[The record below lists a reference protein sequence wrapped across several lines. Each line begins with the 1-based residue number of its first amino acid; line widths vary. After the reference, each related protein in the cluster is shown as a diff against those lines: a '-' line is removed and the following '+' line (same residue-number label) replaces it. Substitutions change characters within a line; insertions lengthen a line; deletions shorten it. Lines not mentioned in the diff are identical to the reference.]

1 MIYGYARVS
10 TKGQA
15 KEGNSLEAQTAA
27 LTAAGAEKIYTD
39 VMTGARADRPGLT
52 QLLAAIG
59 PGDTLMVTKLD
70 RIARSGRNGAELFE
84 DLLSRG
90 ATVHILNLGK
100 MDDTPTGKLIRNVML
115 CFAEFERD
123 LIAERT
129 AEGKALARQ
138 KPGFREGRPKK
149 YRPVQMDHAMALLDN
164 GYSYRQ
170 VANITGISVS
180 TLVRARQEQRAVR
193 ESDIRSKSTTKK

>member
-27 LTAAGAEKIYTD
+27 LKAAGAEKVYSD
-39 VMTGARADRPGLT
+39 VMTGAQADRPGLT
-52 QLLAAIG
+52 ALLAEIG
-59 PGDTLMVTKLD
+59 AGDTLMVTKLD
-70 RIARSGRNGAELFE
+70 RIARSGQAGAALFE

-90 ATVHILNLGK
+90 VAVHILNLGK
-100 MDDTPTGKLIRNVML
+100 MDDSPTGKLIRNVML

-138 KPGFREGRPKK
+138 KPGYREGRPKK
-149 YRPVQMDHAMALLDN
+149 YRPPQIDHAMALLDE

-170 VANITGISVS
+170 VANMTGISKA
-180 TLVRARQEQRAVR
+180 TLGRMRKEQR
-193 ESDIRSKSTTKK
+193 TKKF

>member
-15 KEGNSLEAQTAA
+15 KEGNSLEAQAAA
-27 LTAAGAEKIYTD
+27 LKAAGAEKVYSD

-52 QLLAAIG
+52 ALLAAVE

-70 RIARSGRNGAELFE
+70 RIARSGQAGAALFE

-90 ATVHILNLGK
+90 VAVHILNLGK
-100 MDDTPTGKLIRNVML
+100 MDDSPTGKLIRNVML

-138 KPGFREGRPKK
+138 KPGYREGRPKK
-149 YRPVQMDHAMALLDN
+149 YRLAQIDHAMALLDE

-170 VANITGISVS
+170 VANMTGISKA
-180 TLVRARQEQRAVR
+180 TLGRMRQERR
-193 ESDIRSKSTTKK
+193 RS

>member
-15 KEGNSLEAQTAA
+15 KEGNSLEAQAAA
-27 LTAAGAEKIYTD
+27 LKAAGAEKVYSD

-52 QLLAAIG
+52 ALLAEIG
-59 PGDTLMVTKLD
+59 AGDTLMVTKLD
-70 RIARSGRNGAELFE
+70 RIARSGQAGAALFE

-90 ATVHILNLGK
+90 VAVHILNLGK
-100 MDDTPTGKLIRNVML
+100 MDDSPTGKLIRNVML

-138 KPGFREGRPKK
+138 KPGYREGRPKK
-149 YRPVQMDHAMALLDN
+149 YRPPQIDHAMALLDE

-170 VANITGISVS
+170 VANMTGISKA
-180 TLVRARQEQRAVR
+180 TLGRMRKEQR
-193 ESDIRSKSTTKK
+193 TKKF

>member
-15 KEGNSLEAQTAA
+15 KEGNSLDAQAAA
-27 LTAAGAEKIYTD
+27 LKAAGAEKVYSD

-52 QLLAAIG
+52 ALLAAIG
-59 PGDTLMVTKLD
+59 AGDTLMVTKLD
-70 RIARSGRNGAELFE
+70 RVARSGQAGAALFE

-90 ATVHILNLGK
+90 VAVHILNLGK
-100 MDDTPTGKLIRNVML
+100 MDDSQTGKLIRNVML

-138 KPGFREGRPKK
+138 KPGYREGRPKK
-149 YRPVQMDHAMALLDN
+149 YRPVQIAHAMALLDE

-170 VANITGISVS
+170 VADMTGISVS
-180 TLVRARQEQRAVR
+180 TLVRARKIHRANL
-193 ESDIRSKSTTKK
+193 SGYT

>member
-15 KEGNSLEAQTAA
+15 KEGNSLEAQAAA
-27 LTAAGAEKIYTD
+27 LKAAGAEKVYSD

-52 QLLAAIG
+52 ALLAAVEA
-59 PGDTLMVTKLD
+59 GDTLMVTKLD
-70 RIARSGRNGAELFE
+70 RIARSGQAGAALFE

-90 ATVHILNLGK
+90 VAVHILNLGK
-100 MDDTPTGKLIRNVML
+100 MDDSPTGKLIRNVML

-138 KPGFREGRPKK
+138 KPGYREGRPKK
-149 YRPVQMDHAMALLDN
+149 YRLAQIDHAMALLDE

-170 VANITGISVS
+170 VANMTGISKA
-180 TLVRARQEQRAVR
+180 TLGRMRRERQ
-193 ESDIRSKSTTKK
+193 SKDKTL

>member
-15 KEGNSLEAQTAA
+15 KEGNSLEAQAAA
-27 LTAAGAEKIYTD
+27 LKAAGAEKIYSD

-52 QLLAAIG
+52 ALLSDIG
-59 PGDTLMVTKLD
+59 AGDTLMVTKLD
-70 RIARSGRNGAELFE
+70 RIARSAQKGSELFE

-90 ATVHILNLGK
+90 VAVHILNLGK
-100 MDDTPTGKLIRNVML
+100 MDDTPTGKLIRNVMF

-123 LIAERT
+123 MIAERT

-138 KPGFREGRPKK
+138 KPGYREGRPKK
-149 YRPVQMDHAMALLDN
+149 YRPAQIEHAMALLDG
-164 GYSYRQ
+164 GYSYHQ
-170 VANITGISVS
+170 VADMTGISKA
-180 TLVRARQEQRAVR
+180 TLGRMRKEQRIKR
-193 ESDIRSKSTTKK
+193 NF

>member
-15 KEGNSLEAQTAA
+15 KEGNSLEAQAAA
-27 LTAAGAEKIYTD
+27 LKAAGAEKVYSD

-52 QLLAAIG
+52 ALLAAVE

-70 RIARSGRNGAELFE
+70 RIARSGQAGAALFE

-90 ATVHILNLGK
+90 VAVHILNLGK
-100 MDDTPTGKLIRNVML
+100 MDDSPTGKLIRNVML

-138 KPGFREGRPKK
+138 KPGYREGRPKK
-149 YRPVQMDHAMALLDN
+149 YRPAQIDHAMALLDE

-170 VANITGISVS
+170 VSNMTGISKA
-180 TLVRARQEQRAVR
+180 TLGRMRQERR
-193 ESDIRSKSTTKK
+193 LKDKKL

>member
-15 KEGNSLEAQTAA
+15 KEGNSLDAQAAA
-27 LTAAGAEKIYTD
+27 LKAAGAEKIYSD

-52 QLLAAIG
+52 ALLAEIG
-59 PGDTLMVTKLD
+59 AGDTLMVSKLD
-70 RIARSGRNGAELFE
+70 RIARSGQAGAALFE

-90 ATVHILNLGK
+90 VAVHILNLGK
-100 MDDTPTGKLIRNVML
+100 MDDSPTGKLIRNVML

-138 KPGFREGRPKK
+138 KPGYREGRPKK
-149 YRPVQMDHAMALLDN
+149 YRPAQIDHAMALLDE

-170 VANITGISVS
+170 VSNMTGISKA
-180 TLVRARQEQRAVR
+180 TLGRMRQERR
-193 ESDIRSKSTTKK
+193 LKDKKL

>member
-27 LTAAGAEKIYTD
+27 LKAAGAEKVYSD

-52 QLLAAIG
+52 ALLAAIG
-59 PGDTLMVTKLD
+59 AGDTLMVTKLD
-70 RIARSGRNGAELFE
+70 RIARSGQAGAALFE
-84 DLLSRG
+84 DLLFRG
-90 ATVHILNLGK
+90 VAVHILNLGK
-100 MDDTPTGKLIRNVML
+100 MDDSPTGKLIRNVML

-138 KPGFREGRPKK
+138 KPGYREGRPKK
-149 YRPVQMDHAMALLDN
+149 YRPVQIAHAMALLN
-164 GYSYRQ
+164 EGYSYRQ
-170 VANITGISVS
+170 VADMTGISVS
-180 TLVRARQEQRAVR
+180 TLVRARKVR
-193 ESDIRSKSTTKK
+193 LTNLSGYA

>member
-15 KEGNSLEAQTAA
+15 KEGNSLEAQAAA
-27 LTAAGAEKIYTD
+27 LKAAGAEKVYSD

-52 QLLAAIG
+52 ALLAEIG
-59 PGDTLMVTKLD
+59 AGDTLMVTKLD
-70 RIARSGRNGAELFE
+70 RIARSGQAGAALFE

-90 ATVHILNLGK
+90 VAVHILNLGK
-100 MDDTPTGKLIRNVML
+100 MDDSPTGKLIRNVML

-138 KPGFREGRPKK
+138 KPGYREGRPKK
-149 YRPVQMDHAMALLDN
+149 YRPAQIDHAMALLDE

-170 VANITGISVS
+170 VSNMTGISKA
-180 TLVRARQEQRAVR
+180 TLGRARQRR
-193 ESDIRSKSTTKK
+193 LKSLSGV

>member
-15 KEGNSLEAQTAA
+15 KEGNSLEAQAAA
-27 LTAAGAEKIYTD
+27 LKAAGAEKVYSD

-52 QLLAAIG
+52 ALLAAVE

-70 RIARSGRNGAELFE
+70 RIARSGQAGAALFE

-90 ATVHILNLGK
+90 VAVHILNLGK
-100 MDDTPTGKLIRNVML
+100 MDDSPTGKLIRNVML

-138 KPGFREGRPKK
+138 KPGYREGRPKK
-149 YRPVQMDHAMALLDN
+149 YRPAQIDHAMALLDE
-164 GYSYRQ
+164 GHSYRQ
-170 VANITGISVS
+170 VSNMTGISKA
-180 TLVRARQEQRAVR
+180 TLGRMRQERR
-193 ESDIRSKSTTKK
+193 LKDKKL

>member
-1 MIYGYARVS
+1 MVYGYARVS

-15 KEGNSLEAQTAA
+15 KEGNSLEAQAAA
-27 LTAAGAEKIYTD
+27 LKAAGAEKVYSD

-52 QLLAAIG
+52 ALLSAIG
-59 PGDTLMVTKLD
+59 SGDTLMVTKLD
-70 RIARSGRNGAELFE
+70 RIARSGQAGAALFE

-90 ATVHILNLGK
+90 VAVHILNLGK
-100 MDDTPTGKLIRNVML
+100 MDDSPTGKLIRNVML

-138 KPGFREGRPKK
+138 KPGYREGRPKK
-149 YRPVQMDHAMALLDN
+149 YRPVQIAHAMALLDE

-170 VANITGISVS
+170 VADMTGISVS
-180 TLVRARQEQRAVR
+180 TLVRARKVR
-193 ESDIRSKSTTKK
+193 HANLSGCV

>member
-27 LTAAGAEKIYTD
+27 LKAAGAEKVYSD

-52 QLLAAIG
+52 ALLAEIG
-59 PGDTLMVTKLD
+59 AGDTLMVTKLD
-70 RIARSGRNGAELFE
+70 RIARSGQAGAALFE

-90 ATVHILNLGK
+90 VAVHILNLGK
-100 MDDTPTGKLIRNVML
+100 MDDSPTGKLIRNVML

-138 KPGFREGRPKK
+138 KPGYREGRPKK
-149 YRPVQMDHAMALLDN
+149 YKLAQIDHAMTLLDE

-170 VANITGISVS
+170 VANMTGISKA
-180 TLVRARQEQRAVR
+180 TLGRMRRERQ
-193 ESDIRSKSTTKK
+193 SKDKTL